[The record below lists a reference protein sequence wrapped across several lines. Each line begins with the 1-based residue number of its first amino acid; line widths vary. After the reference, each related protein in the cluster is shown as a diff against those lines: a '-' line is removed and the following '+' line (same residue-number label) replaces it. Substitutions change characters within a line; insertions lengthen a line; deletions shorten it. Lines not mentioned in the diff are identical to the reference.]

1 LGAAVVVKDVNG
13 PRGLTM
19 LWGVVLL
26 APFAWAASLGLMFAL
41 TERACVSGSR
51 VSLLVTA
58 VLAVALAAAPGVVVW
73 GLRGR
78 TSVGDDAHERA
89 RFQLGLAA
97 GGSAIFTL
105 VTVVSAVPIFLL
117 HACRT

>member
-1 LGAAVVVKDVNG
+1 MVVRDWSG

-19 LWGVVLL
+19 LWSVVLL
-26 APFAWAASLGLMFAL
+26 APFAWAASLALMFVL

-51 VSLLVTA
+51 MSLLVTA
-58 VLAVALAAAPGVVVW
+58 SLAIALAAVPGLIAW
-73 GLRGR
+73 SLRAR
-78 TSVGDDAHERA
+78 TSAGDKARDRA

-105 VTVVSAVPIFLL
+105 VILISAVPIFLL